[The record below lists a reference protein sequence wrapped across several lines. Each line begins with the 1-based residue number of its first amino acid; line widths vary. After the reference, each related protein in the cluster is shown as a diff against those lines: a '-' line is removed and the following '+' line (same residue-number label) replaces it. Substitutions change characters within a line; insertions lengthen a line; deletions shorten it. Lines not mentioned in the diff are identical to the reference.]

1 MAKRITLNNKKK
13 LHVFIADDDPEDID
27 FFMLAMQ
34 EIAEDVKVTVAK
46 NGLELLDFLKVV
58 IPDIIFLD
66 INMPAMNGLD
76 CLAEIRTLKIL
87 DQVPVIIYSTGASK
101 ADIYKSYILGANR
114 YIKKPAY
121 FDAIKKQLAQT
132 LALNLRDLSQ
142 QSAME
147 NYVVN
152 LTK

>member
-1 MAKRITLNNKKK
+1 
-13 LHVFIADDDPEDID
+13 
-27 FFMLAMQ
+27 
-34 EIAEDVKVTVAK
+34 
-46 NGLELLDFLKVV
+46 
-58 IPDIIFLD
+58 
-66 INMPAMNGLD
+66 MNGLD

-152 LTK
+152 LAK